1 MSEILAM
8 FFLLFCHNLAVEKCH
23 YRPIV
28 AMCFK
33 IYNCL
38 LVIEL
43 FKTF

>member
-8 FFLLFCHNLAVEKCH
+8 FFLHFCHNLAVEKCH

-28 AMCFK
+28 AICFK

-38 LVIEL
+38 HV